1 MHKVRAEAMVQYYHG
16 DFLCPEGL
24 GLGKDIFFVVAIF
37 FLHSVISFLVMG
49 PLVKLRVKR

>member
-16 DFLCPEGL
+16 DFLCPEVL
-24 GLGKDIFFVVAIF
+24 GLGRDIFFVVAIV
-37 FLHSVISFLVMG
+37 FLYSVISSLVTG